1 MRLRF
6 TKMHGA
12 GNDYLY
18 VDGFANP
25 IPDPAAVSRRLS
37 PRRKGVGA
45 DGLILVQPSKLA
57 ACRMEMYNA
66 DGSRGEM
73 CGNGIRCV
81 AKFAYDRGLSRANP
95 MTIETDCGVKT
106 LDLELRGGKVVGAIV
121 DMGAP
126 IVDPER
132 IPVRAAGPMV
142 TNLPIAAGDRTYLG
156 TCVSMGNPHCVVFL
170 SDLGGLDLA
179 RLGPEFEHHELF
191 PKGVNTEFIQVLTR
205 GELKMRVWE
214 RGSGE
219 TAACGTGACA
229 AAVAGV
235 LTDRSDR
242 KVTIHLLGGDLE
254 IEWRE
259 GDGHV
264 TMRGEA
270 VEVFEGEAEV

>member
-18 VDGFANP
+18 VNGFTTKVA
-25 IPDPAAVSRRLS
+25 DPAAVSRRLS

-45 DGLILVQPSKLA
+45 DGLILVQPSKVA

-66 DGSRGEM
+66 DGSRAEM

-81 AKFAYDRGLSRANP
+81 AKFAYERGLSRDNP
-95 MTIETDCGVKT
+95 MAIETDCGVKT
-106 LDLELRGGKVVGAIV
+106 IELETRDGKVVGATV

-126 IVDPER
+126 ILEPDR
-132 IPVRAAGPMV
+132 IPVRAGGPVV
-142 TNLPIAAGDRTYLG
+142 TNLPIEAGGTTYFG

-170 SDLGGLDLA
+170 PEIDGLDLQK
-179 RLGPEFEHHELF
+179 LGPQFEHHPLF
-191 PKGVNTEFIQVLTR
+191 PNRVNTEFIQVLTR
-205 GELKMRVWE
+205 RELKQRTWE

-219 TAACGTGACA
+219 TEACGTGACA
-229 AAVAGV
+229 VAVAGV
-235 LTDRSDR
+235 LTDRSER
-242 KVTIHLLGGDLE
+242 RVVIHLLGGDLE

-259 GDGHV
+259 ADGHV

-270 VEVFEGEAEV
+270 VEVFDGEVDV

>member
-18 VDGFANP
+18 VDGFANQV
-25 IPDPAAVSRRLS
+25 PDPAAVSRRLS

-45 DGLILVQPSKLA
+45 DGLILIQPSKVA

-81 AKFAYDRGLSRANP
+81 AKFAYDRGLSREDP

-106 LDLELRGGKVVGAIV
+106 LELELRDGKVVGATV
-121 DMGAP
+121 DMGPP
-126 IVDPER
+126 ILEPER
-132 IPVRAAGPMV
+132 IPVRAAGPSV
-142 TNLPIAAGDRTYLG
+142 TNLPIEAGDKTYLG

-170 SDLGGLDLA
+170 PDLGGLDLE

-205 GELKMRVWE
+205 RELEMRVWE

-242 KVTIHLLGGDLE
+242 KVTVHLLGGDLE

-259 GDGHV
+259 ADGHV
-264 TMRGEA
+264 TLRGEA